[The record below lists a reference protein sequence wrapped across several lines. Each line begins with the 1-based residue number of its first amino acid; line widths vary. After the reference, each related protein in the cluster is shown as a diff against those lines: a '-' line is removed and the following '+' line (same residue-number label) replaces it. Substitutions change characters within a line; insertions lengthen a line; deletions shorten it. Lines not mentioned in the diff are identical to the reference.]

1 MFLPFVRGHFG
12 DNESC
17 RLPKTLLLVYCR
29 STAKPNDQNNL
40 AILVTVWQMALY
52 PNILYCSADG
62 IISMH
67 CRQKG
72 LEQPKYMM
80 ETVDKQF
87 RASVKVGVELFDKR
101 KFECVKSHIK
111 YVGGG

>member
-29 STAKPNDQNNL
+29 SATKP
-40 AILVTVWQMALY
+40 AILVTFWQMAK
-52 PNILYCSADG
+52 NHILKHITAQR
-62 IISMH
+62 IILLH

-72 LEQPKYMM
+72 LEQPKYTM

-87 RASVKVGVELFDKR
+87 RASVKVGEELFDKR
-101 KFECVKSHIK
+101 NFKCVKLHSK
-111 YVGGG
+111 CEGGG

>member
-1 MFLPFVRGHFG
+1 MEMNKSDPLIFREGREGCKKRKLEDGQEVTEMFLPFVRGHFG

-29 STAKPNDQNNL
+29 STALFPQTHSS
-40 AILVTVWQMALY
+40 ILVSVY
-52 PNILYCSADG
+52 F
-62 IISMH
+62 
-67 CRQKG
+67 RQNG

-87 RASVKVGVELFDKR
+87 RASVKVGKVLFDAST
-101 KFECVKSHIK
+101 V
-111 YVGGG
+111 